1 MSQKLS
7 FRKLCFAACLALFFT
22 SCKTTSYQTSSQDY
36 SRQQYIQQFAPLAV
50 SEMKRT
56 GIPAS
61 IKLAQAILESGDGN
75 SRLAKRANNHF
86 GIKCHDWRGPRIYHD
101 DDHRG
106 ECFRKYRS
114 ADASFR
120 DHSEFLKTR
129 SRYAFLFDFDPTDYA
144 AWAQG
149 LKSSGYATN
158 PSYDRLLIRIIE
170 ENQLHQYDKGGT
182 AVNQSAVTSTRPS
195 VPLQASVPSLESLSD
210 RPVSTINHI
219 RYVIAREG
227 ESFESL
233 AREFR
238 LMAWELPRYN
248 ETDPQTKLR
257 EGDIVFLQPKKNR
270 AELGN
275 ESHVIEEG
283 ETLYRVSQLYGVKLE
298 RLRFRNGLQPGE
310 EPSAGQTI
318 WLRRN
323 KPVQDEAPSMPK
335 IEFEL

>member
-1 MSQKLS
+1 MRQNLS
-7 FRKLCFAACLALFFT
+7 IRKLCFAACLALFFS
-22 SCKTTSYQTSSQDY
+22 SCKTTSYQTSQQNY
-36 SRQQYIQQFAPLAV
+36 TRQQYIQQFAPLAV

-114 ADASFR
+114 ADASFQ
-120 DHSEFLKTR
+120 DHSDFLSTR
-129 SRYAFLFDFDPTDYA
+129 SRYAFLFDLDPTDYA

-170 ENQLHQYDKGGT
+170 ENQLHQYDRGGT
-182 AVNQSAVTSTRPS
+182 AINQSA
-195 VPLQASVPSLESLSD
+195 
-210 RPVSTINHI
+210 PVSIRPAVALPIPGPPTESSPGRTVSVINHV
-219 RYVIAREG
+219 RYVIARDG
-227 ESFESL
+227 DSFESL

-248 ETDPQTKLR
+248 ETDSQAKLR

-270 AELGN
+270 AEKGN
-275 ESHVIEEG
+275 EFHVVEEG
-283 ETLYRVSQLYGVKLE
+283 ETLYRISQLYGVKLD
-298 RLRFRNGLQPGE
+298 RLRIRNGLKTGE
-310 EPSAGQTI
+310 EPSSGQTI

-323 KPVQDEAPSMPK
+323 KPAKDETTSLPE